1 MSGPFRLVAGRIEL
15 TMDPREADALMLL
28 PDLLESVGDSGS
40 DPGADRLDQ
49 APYPDDPEA
58 AAEYRRLMA
67 DELIQSRAADRSAFS
82 LTVEQSP
89 DGVTLSPG
97 EAEAWLRVLAEGRL
111 VLAARMGISEDGWEA
126 ALPEDD
132 PAVSLLHYLG
142 WLQQSLAETLESSLP

>member
-1 MSGPFRLVAGRIEL
+1 MRGPFRLVAGQIEL
-15 TMDPREADALMLL
+15 TMDPREADALMLV
-28 PDLLESVGDSGS
+28 PDLLESVGDPGS

-67 DELIQSRAADRSAFS
+67 DELVQSRAADRSAFS

-89 DGVTLSPG
+89 SGVTLSPG

-111 VLAARMGISEDGWEA
+111 VLAARMGISEDGWEDG
-126 ALPEDD
+126 LPEDD
-132 PAVSLLHYLG
+132 PAASLLHYLG
-142 WLQQSLAETLESSLP
+142 WLQGSLAETLEGGIP